1 MKAIKYRLANILLI
15 LIAFLMLISA
25 CSNMS
30 SMGGHGKSNND
41 DDVPEVTAVQISSI
55 PEIMNSGE
63 SVKIQAKVTQGLEV
77 VDDARKVEFELWKRG
92 QKDHELVKAKYE
104 GKGIY
109 GVEKTFAEDGIYYVI
124 AHVTARDMHNMPL
137 KELIVGNVSAK
148 ELAEA
153 RASKKEASQ
162 LENDEM

>member
-55 PEIMNSGE
+55 PEIM
-63 SVKIQAKVTQGLEV
+63 IQGSLLKFKQKSLKV
-77 VDDARKVEFELWKRG
+77 WKSSTMPG
-92 QKDHELVKAKYE
+92 KSSLSF
-104 GKGIY
+104 GKGGRRI
-109 GVEKTFAEDGIYYVI
+109 
-124 AHVTARDMHNMPL
+124 MN
-137 KELIVGNVSAK
+137 
-148 ELAEA
+148 
-153 RASKKEASQ
+153 
-162 LENDEM
+162 